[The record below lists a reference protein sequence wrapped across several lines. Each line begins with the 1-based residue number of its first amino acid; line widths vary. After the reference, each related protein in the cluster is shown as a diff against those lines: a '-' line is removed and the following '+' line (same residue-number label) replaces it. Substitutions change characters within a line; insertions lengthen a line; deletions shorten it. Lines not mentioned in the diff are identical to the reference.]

1 MRFPLT
7 PAPWL
12 RRYRRSDLPSDL
24 IAGLTVAVMLVP
36 QGMAYALL
44 AGMPP
49 VAGLYASTVPL
60 VAYALVGSSRA
71 LAVGPVAIMSLLT
84 LAGVGALAEP
94 GSAEFIALAGMLAL
108 MVGVMQLALGLLR
121 GGVIVAFLSHAV
133 VSGFTSAAAI
143 VIGLSQLKH
152 LVGVPLESGHP
163 LGALIELARRASEV
177 HPATLALGLGAIA
190 LLVLGKRLAPRFPT
204 PLLMVSVATALVA
217 VFGLG
222 DVGVRTVGVVP
233 AGLPLPRLPDAP
245 LSALWSLLPTALTIA
260 FVGFMESIAVARS
273 LAAKDRER
281 IDADRELS
289 GLGLANLAAGVL
301 SAFPVTGGFSRS
313 AVNHQAGA
321 RSPLASVVTAL
332 LVALTLLALTPLF
345 VNLPQAA
352 LAGLVM
358 VAVTGLIDLREP
370 GHLWRVRRSDALT
383 LLITFA
389 ATLLIGVEPGLL
401 AGIAFS
407 LAVFVWR
414 SAFPHIA
421 VMGRLDEQGVWRNVA
436 RYPEVRLSRQLVVLR
451 PDASLYFA
459 NATYLRDVVERAL
472 AERPDAMGLVLDLSA
487 VNDVDAVGLDS
498 LERLMAEL
506 DQRGLE
512 VHLAGMKGPVRD
524 VAARAGWTERHAAR
538 AYHLGLDQ
546 AVATAE
552 AACERRRGSA
562 APTADA
568 TPPLSATP
576 NATA

>member
-487 VNDVDAVGLDS
+487 VNDVDAVGLES

-524 VAARAGWTERHAAR
+524 VAARAGWSQRHAAR

-546 AVATAE
+546 AVAAAE
-552 AACERRRGSA
+552 AACAHRRGSVPPA
-562 APTADA
+562 GDA
-568 TPPLSATP
+568 THPLSADP